1 MPDAILKI
9 GGGVEGVQS
18 NGVKGGVAE
27 QMALLF
33 RQSSCENAPQ
43 RSDSVED
50 DPLGTVQTLV
60 FRNYQIAQYV
70 IMFAEKY
77 RAYRFG
83 EQKGE

>member
-1 MPDAILKI
+1 MPDAILKM

-50 DPLGTVQTLV
+50 DPLGTVQTRV
-60 FRNYQIAQYV
+60 FRI
-70 IMFAEKY
+70 I
-77 RAYRFG
+77 R
-83 EQKGE
+83 